1 MFASLLLQG
10 SALLFGFISS
20 WYIARH
26 LGAAQYGAYA
36 YVFQWAVVLGGL
48 VAASYDKLLVRYIA
62 LYSEQPKGGAYQ
74 KGLLYGVVAMG
85 TVGSSMAILFCLF
98 LAQHE
103 AWLPTLRSCA
113 MAAIGLTALTAAC
126 QAYLSGRGYTVAAR
140 VPELLLRPGLLCAGL
155 GLSLLLRANT
165 DLTASKLAW
174 LNIAAMTLAC
184 LAALGYAAYHARGQW
199 HGQVAFAWDDWLP
212 DMRWFAWS
220 GAAAL
225 LQARSDVLLLGWI
238 LPGTSIDLGI
248 YLVALRLSDL
258 AKTPLIALNMT
269 IAPQIAILHAQGNTT
284 ALQQLVSRQGRK
296 AWLLSTCIIV
306 GLLGF
311 GKIMLPYWGNDFE
324 AAYLPLCWL
333 CAGQWINV
341 ACGPAGNLLNMTGHA
356 AVAFRSLLMTM
367 VVGIVAQIVG
377 ICWWGATGAAAA
389 TALSMLVWNSLM
401 TWQCRQKTG
410 IRAAVWQSGIR

>member
-10 SALLFGFISS
+10 SALVFGFISS

-36 YVFQWAVVLGGL
+36 YVFQWAAVLGGL

-74 KGLLYGVVAMG
+74 KGLLYGVAAIG
-85 TVGSSMAILFCLF
+85 AVGLSMAILFCLF

-113 MAAIGLTALTAAC
+113 IAAIGLTALTTAC

-155 GLSLLLRANT
+155 GLGWLFGANT
-165 DLTASKLAW
+165 DLTTSKLAW
-174 LNIAAMTLAC
+174 LNIGAMTLAC
-184 LAALGYAAYHARGQW
+184 CAALGYAAYHARGQW
-199 HGQVAFAWDDWLP
+199 HGQATFAWHDWLP

-238 LPGTSIDLGI
+238 LPETSIDLGI

-269 IAPQIAILHAQGNTT
+269 ISPQIAILHAQGNTT
-284 ALQQLVSRQGRK
+284 ALQQLVSRQGRR

-306 GLLGF
+306 VLLGF
-311 GKIMLPYWGNDFE
+311 GKIMLPFWGNDFR
-324 AAYLPLCWL
+324 AAYVPLCYL

-341 ACGPAGNLLNMTGHA
+341 TCGPAGNLLNMTGHA
-356 AVAFRSLLMTM
+356 AVAFRSLLLAMLIG
-367 VVGIVAQIVG
+367 VVAQIAG
-377 ICWWGATGAAAA
+377 IWWWGATGAAAA
-389 TALSMLVWNSLM
+389 TALSILVWNGLM
-401 TWQCRQKTG
+401 TWQCRQKVG
-410 IRAAVWQSGIR
+410 IQAAVWPFGLH